1 MLKKIIFTVFTFF
14 IASSCFAQERAA
26 VEVSGKDKGYVSTVY
41 QNGETFVSVPE
52 IAKILKL
59 QSSWFGRSGQLNVR
73 GKDGFFCVLR
83 DGSTSVPVNGK
94 EQTLT
99 SAAFAKGSVLY
110 APISFFAVGGAGAAA
125 GGMDV
130 SFEQGKIIVEKPFTI
145 ELLSKDFKDDGDKLS
160 FNTKGIVKR
169 EVNSKDKERI
179 DVFFPDAVVKREE
192 SFDGKTKYIKYFKIT
207 QHYNGVKMTML
218 LTKDAA
224 FWDFYNDGQKL
235 VLAVSKTKIEKPVP
249 AAPVAVSAVP
259 IAPVEE
265 QKASSLPAP
274 SVTSATVTAQEVIA
288 GDDFFSGLPVTEQDT
303 SIESGE
309 PVTVIKALPS
319 SVVSIDKRPSKKLRK
334 ARVLIDP
341 GHGGKDTGATRKGV
355 LEKDINLKVAK
366 RLYDLLLKEKNFD
379 VRLSRNDDTFIP
391 LGDRPVLANDFNADI
406 FVSIH
411 SNAARRTSANGFE
424 VYFRSDKASDAEAAE
439 TAALENEALKY
450 DGQEHSKVSFADLL
464 LKSLATN
471 ENINESSKL
480 AGHIRNSVADRSN
493 SVGIKVYN
501 NSIKQANFYVLR
513 GVQIPAVLV
522 EMGYL
527 SNTDDRKKLNS
538 SSVQNKLADYI
549 KDGILSYAAAEGW
562 N

>member
-1 MLKKIIFTVFTFF
+1 MLKKIIFYCLTFF

-26 VEVSGKDKGYVSTVY
+26 IEVLGKDKGFISTVY

-52 IAKILKL
+52 LAKILKL
-59 QSSWFGRSGQLNVR
+59 QTSWFGRSGQLNMR

-83 DGSTSVPVNGK
+83 DGSASAPVNGK
-94 EQTLT
+94 DQNLT

-110 APISFFAVGGAGAAA
+110 APISFFTAGGAGATA

-130 SFEQGKIIVEKPFTI
+130 TFEQGKIIVEKQFNL
-145 ELLSKDFKDDGDKLS
+145 ELASKDFKDDGDKLV
-160 FNTKGIVKR
+160 FNTKGRIKR
-169 EVNSKDKERI
+169 DVNGKDKERVDI
-179 DVFFPDAVVKREE
+179 FFPDAVIKREDSSE
-192 SFDGKTKYIKYFKIT
+192 GKTKYIKYFKIT
-207 QHYNGVKMTML
+207 QHYNGVKMSL
-218 LTKDAA
+218 LLSKEAS
-224 FWDFYNDGQKL
+224 FWDFYEDGQKL
-235 VLAVSKTKIEKPVP
+235 VFAAANNKIERPS
-249 AAPVAVSAVP
+249 APPPSVSA
-259 IAPVEE
+259 A
-265 QKASSLPAP
+265 LPAP
-274 SVTSATVTAQEVIA
+274 TVSAASAAQETPQEVTA
-288 GDDFFSGLPVTEQDT
+288 GDDFFSGLPVTEQDS

-309 PVTVIKALPS
+309 AVTVIKSLPS
-319 SVVSIDKRPSKKLRK
+319 SVVTIDKKPSKKIRK
-334 ARVLIDP
+334 ARVLIDA
-341 GHGGKDTGATRKGV
+341 GHGGKDSGATRKGV
-355 LEKDINLKVAK
+355 REKDINLKVAK
-366 RLYDLLLKEKNFD
+366 RLYDLLVKEKMFD
-379 VRLSRNDDTFIP
+379 VKMSRNDDTFIP

-411 SNAARRTSANGFE
+411 SNAARRSSANGFE

-450 DGQEHSKVSFADLL
+450 DGQENAKVSFADLL

-480 AGHIRNSVADRSN
+480 AGHIRNSVAERSR
-493 SVGIKVYN
+493 SLGIKVYE
-501 NSIKQANFYVLR
+501 NSIKQANFYVLK

-527 SNTDDRKKLNS
+527 SNSDDRKKLNS

-549 KDGILSYAAAEGW
+549 KDGIVSYARAEGW

>member
-1 MLKKIIFTVFTFF
+1 MLKKIIFYCLTFF

-26 VEVSGKDKGYVSTVY
+26 IEVLGKDKGFISTVY

-52 IAKILKL
+52 LAKILKL
-59 QSSWFGRSGQLNVR
+59 QTSWFGRSGQLNVR

-83 DGSTSVPVNGK
+83 DGSASAPVNGK
-94 EQTLT
+94 EQTLS

-110 APISFFAVGGAGAAA
+110 APISFFTAGGAGAAA

-130 SFEQGKIIVEKPFTI
+130 SFEQGKIIVEKPFNL
-145 ELLSKDFKDDGDKLS
+145 ELTSKDFTDSAATIIFKQ
-160 FNTKGIVKR
+160 KGSLNRDLKTTDNKR
-169 EVNSKDKERI
+169 INIFIPK
-179 DVFFPDAVVKREE
+179 AVVKREE
-192 SFDGKTKYIKYFKIT
+192 TEEKTSKYIKYLKIS
-207 QHYNGVKMTML
+207 QNYDGVAINIL
-218 LTKDAA
+218 LSKEAS
-224 FWDFYNDGQKL
+224 FWDVYEQGDKL
-235 VLAVSKTKIEKPVP
+235 FIAASDKKIEKPSPVLPPTQDLQTIP
-249 AAPVAVSAVP
+249 AD
-259 IAPVEE
+259 
-265 QKASSLPAP
+265 QKPSTLPSP
-274 SVTSATVTAQEVIA
+274 SITSDAAQTAEVTA
-288 GDDFFSGLPVTEQDT
+288 GDDFFSGLPVTEQN
-303 SIESGE
+303 SAIESGE

-319 SVVSIDKRPSKKLRK
+319 SVVTIDKRPSKKLRK

-355 LEKDINLKVAK
+355 REKDINLKVAK
-366 RLYDLLLKEKNFD
+366 RLYDLLVKEKMFD
-379 VRLSRNDDTFIP
+379 VKMSRNDDTFIP

-450 DGQEHSKVSFADLL
+450 DGQEHAKVSFADLL

-480 AGHIRNSVADRSN
+480 AGHIRNSVAERSK
-493 SVGIKVYN
+493 SVGIKVYE
-501 NSIKQANFYVLR
+501 NSIKQANFYVLK

-538 SSVQNKLADYI
+538 SSVQNKIADYI
-549 KDGILSYAAAEGW
+549 KDGIVSYASAEGW

>member
-1 MLKKIIFTVFTFF
+1 MLKKIIFYCLTLF

-26 VEVSGKDKGYVSTVY
+26 IEVLGKDKGFITTVY

-52 IAKILKL
+52 LAKVLKL
-59 QSSWFGRSGQLNVR
+59 QTSWFGRSGQLNVR

-83 DGSTSVPVNGK
+83 DGSNSVPVHGK
-94 EQTLT
+94 EQTLS

-110 APISFFAVGGAGAAA
+110 APISFFTAGGAGAAA

-130 SFEQGKIIVEKPFTI
+130 SFEQGKIIVEKHFNL
-145 ELLSKDFKDDGDKLS
+145 ELLTKDFKDDGDKLS
-160 FNTKGIVKR
+160 FNTKGSVKR
-169 EVNSKDKERI
+169 EVNAKDKERVDI
-179 DVFFPDAVVKREE
+179 FFPDAVIKREE
-192 SFDGKTKYIKYFKIT
+192 AFDGKTKYIKYFKIT
-207 QHYNGVKMTML
+207 QHYNGVKMSLL
-218 LTKDAA
+218 LTKEAA
-224 FWDFYNDGQKL
+224 FWDFYEDGQKL
-235 VLAVSKTKIEKPVP
+235 IFATAKNKIERPAAPSTPSVP
-249 AAPVAVSAVP
+249 AA
-259 IAPVEE
+259 
-265 QKASSLPAP
+265 LPAP
-274 SVTSATVTAQEVIA
+274 TVTADSLPKDASQQEVIA
-288 GDDFFSGLPVTEQDT
+288 GDDFFSGLPVTEQDS

-309 PVTVIKALPS
+309 AVTVIKSLPS
-319 SVVSIDKRPSKKLRK
+319 SVVTIDKRPSKKLRK

-341 GHGGKDTGATRKGV
+341 GHGGKDTGATRRGV

-366 RLYDLLLKEKNFD
+366 RLYDLLIKEKMFD
-379 VRLSRNDDTFIP
+379 VKMSRNDDTFIP

-450 DGQEHSKVSFADLL
+450 DGQEHAKVSFADLL

-480 AGHIRNSVADRSN
+480 AGHIRNSVAERSK
-493 SVGIKVYN
+493 SVGIKVYD
-501 NSIKQANFYVLR
+501 NSIKQANFYVLK

-549 KDGILSYAAAEGW
+549 KDGIISYARAEGW

>member
-1 MLKKIIFTVFTFF
+1 MLKKIIFYCLTFF

-26 VEVSGKDKGYVSTVY
+26 IEVLGKDKGFISTVY

-52 IAKILKL
+52 LAKILKL
-59 QSSWFGRSGQLNVR
+59 QTSWFGRSGQLNMR

-83 DGSTSVPVNGK
+83 DGSASAPVNGK

-110 APISFFAVGGAGAAA
+110 APISFFTAGGAGAAA

-130 SFEQGKIIVEKPFTI
+130 TFEQGKIIVEKQFNL
-145 ELLSKDFKDDGDKLS
+145 ELAAKDFKDDGDKLV
-160 FNTKGIVKR
+160 FNTKGRIKR
-169 EVNSKDKERI
+169 DVNGKDKERVDI
-179 DVFFPDAVVKREE
+179 FFPDAVIKREDSSE
-192 SFDGKTKYIKYFKIT
+192 GKTKYIKYFKIT
-207 QHYNGVKMTML
+207 QHYNGVKMSL
-218 LTKDAA
+218 LLSKEAS
-224 FWDFYNDGQKL
+224 FWDFYEDGQKL
-235 VLAVSKTKIEKPVP
+235 VFAAANNKIERPSAPPPSVV
-249 AAPVAVSAVP
+249 AA
-259 IAPVEE
+259 
-265 QKASSLPAP
+265 LPAP
-274 SVTSATVTAQEVIA
+274 TVSAASAAQETPQEVTA
-288 GDDFFSGLPVTEQDT
+288 GDDFFSGLPVTEQDS

-309 PVTVIKALPS
+309 AVTVIKSLPS
-319 SVVSIDKRPSKKLRK
+319 SVVAIDKKPSKKIRK
-334 ARVLIDP
+334 ARVLIDA
-341 GHGGKDTGATRKGV
+341 GHGGKDSGATRKGV
-355 LEKDINLKVAK
+355 REKDINLKVAK
-366 RLYDLLLKEKNFD
+366 RLYDLLVKEKMFD
-379 VRLSRNDDTFIP
+379 VKMSRNDDTFIP

-411 SNAARRTSANGFE
+411 SNAARRSSANGFE

-450 DGQEHSKVSFADLL
+450 DGQENAKVSFADLL

-480 AGHIRNSVADRSN
+480 AGHIRNSVAERSR
-493 SVGIKVYN
+493 SLGIKVYE
-501 NSIKQANFYVLR
+501 NSIKQANFYVLK

-527 SNTDDRKKLNS
+527 SNSDDRKKLNS
-538 SSVQNKLADYI
+538 SSVQNKLADYV
-549 KDGILSYAAAEGW
+549 KDGIVSYARAEGW

>member
-1 MLKKIIFTVFTFF
+1 MLKKIIFYCLTFF

-26 VEVSGKDKGYVSTVY
+26 IEVLGKDKGFISTVY

-52 IAKILKL
+52 LAKILKL
-59 QSSWFGRSGQLNVR
+59 QTSWFGRSGQLNVR

-83 DGSTSVPVNGK
+83 DGSASAPVNGK
-94 EQTLT
+94 EQTLS

-110 APISFFAVGGAGAAA
+110 APISFFTTGGAGAAA

-130 SFEQGKIIVEKPFTI
+130 SFEQGKIIVEKPFNL
-145 ELLSKDFKDDGDKLS
+145 ELTSKDFTDSAATIIFKQ
-160 FNTKGIVKR
+160 KGSLNRDLKTTDNKR
-169 EVNSKDKERI
+169 INIFIPK
-179 DVFFPDAVVKREE
+179 AVVKREE
-192 SFDGKTKYIKYFKIT
+192 TEEKTSKYIKYLKIS
-207 QHYNGVKMTML
+207 QNYDGVTINIL
-218 LTKDAA
+218 LSKEAS
-224 FWDFYNDGQKL
+224 FWDVYEQGDKL
-235 VLAVSKTKIEKPVP
+235 FIAASDKKIEKPS
-249 AAPVAVSAVP
+249 PVLPPTQDLQTISA
-259 IAPVEE
+259 E
-265 QKASSLPAP
+265 QKPSTLPSP
-274 SVTSATVTAQEVIA
+274 SITSDAAQTAEVTA
-288 GDDFFSGLPVTEQDT
+288 GDDFFSGLPVTEQN
-303 SIESGE
+303 SAIESGE
-309 PVTVIKALPS
+309 AVTVIKALPS
-319 SVVSIDKRPSKKLRK
+319 SVVTIDKRPSKKLRK

-355 LEKDINLKVAK
+355 REKDINLKVAK
-366 RLYDLLLKEKNFD
+366 RLYDLLVKEKMFD
-379 VRLSRNDDTFIP
+379 VKMSRNDDTFIP

-450 DGQEHSKVSFADLL
+450 DGQEHAKVSFADLL

-480 AGHIRNSVADRSN
+480 AGHIRNSVAERSK
-493 SVGIKVYN
+493 SVGIKVYE
-501 NSIKQANFYVLR
+501 NSIKQANFYVLK

-538 SSVQNKLADYI
+538 SSVQNKIADYI
-549 KDGILSYAAAEGW
+549 KDGIVSYASAEGW

>member
-1 MLKKIIFTVFTFF
+1 MLKKIIFYCLTFF

-26 VEVSGKDKGYVSTVY
+26 IEVLGKDKGFISTVY

-52 IAKILKL
+52 LAKILKL
-59 QSSWFGRSGQLNVR
+59 QTSWFGRSGQLNVR

-83 DGSTSVPVNGK
+83 DGSASAPVNGK
-94 EQTLT
+94 EQTLS

-110 APISFFAVGGAGAAA
+110 APISFFTAGGAGAAA

-130 SFEQGKIIVEKPFTI
+130 SFEQGKIIVEKPFNL
-145 ELLSKDFKDDGDKLS
+145 ELTSKDFTDSAATIIFKQ
-160 FNTKGIVKR
+160 KGSLNRDLKTTDNKR
-169 EVNSKDKERI
+169 INIFIPK
-179 DVFFPDAVVKREE
+179 AVVKREE
-192 SFDGKTKYIKYFKIT
+192 TEEKTSKYIKYLKIS
-207 QHYNGVKMTML
+207 QNYDGVAINIL
-218 LTKDAA
+218 LSKEAS
-224 FWDFYNDGQKL
+224 FWDVYEQGDKL
-235 VLAVSKTKIEKPVP
+235 FIAASDKKIEKPSTVLPPTQDLKTIP
-249 AAPVAVSAVP
+249 AD
-259 IAPVEE
+259 
-265 QKASSLPAP
+265 QKPSSLPSP
-274 SVTSATVTAQEVIA
+274 SITSDAAQTAEVTA
-288 GDDFFSGLPVTEQDT
+288 GDDFFSGLPVTEQNS

-319 SVVSIDKRPSKKLRK
+319 SVVTIDKRPSKKLRK

-355 LEKDINLKVAK
+355 REKDINLKVAK
-366 RLYDLLLKEKNFD
+366 RLYDLLVKEKMFD
-379 VRLSRNDDTFIP
+379 VKMSRNDDTFIP

-450 DGQEHSKVSFADLL
+450 DGQEHAKVSFADLL

-480 AGHIRNSVADRSN
+480 AGHIRNSVAERSK
-493 SVGIKVYN
+493 SVGIKVYD
-501 NSIKQANFYVLR
+501 NSIKQANFYVLK

-538 SSVQNKLADYI
+538 SSVQNKIADYI
-549 KDGILSYAAAEGW
+549 KDGIVSYASAEGW